1 MFTIEDMAT
10 IARKLEMDIKEG
22 KKHTNARLYVRD
34 RPVVA
39 TCWPHG
45 KRNKDI
51 PIGTAIKII
60 KHQFHLDSKE
70 QGVALKDCTMSRQ
83 DYLQH
88 LNHRINNE

>member
-1 MFTIEDMAT
+1 MFTIKDMAT
-10 IARKLEMDIKEG
+10 IAKKLGMDIEEG
-22 KKHTNARLYVRD
+22 KKHTNARLCVRD
-34 RPVVA
+34 RLVVA

-51 PIGTAIKII
+51 PIGTAMKIL
-60 KHQFHLDSKE
+60 KHQLRLDSKE

-88 LNHRINNE
+88 LNHRIDNE